1 MATKPNDYI
10 PGVATSAWLGLAFLY
25 IPLLIVIIFSF
36 NAGARITVWE
46 GFSLDWYHRAAE
58 NEQLVKACINS
69 LVIGVLATIF
79 STTIALVTAVAMH
92 GNKLG
97 KRTQSATYF
106 MMTLPLLIPEI
117 VIAISSMAFFSIIGL
132 NWMLGDLAIGNVL
145 IAHTVFCI
153 PFAYSPIRARME
165 TLQPSLFEAASDLYA
180 SPWQAFRHVTL
191 PLMMP
196 GIVSGAMLA
205 FITSIDDF
213 IITQMVAPPGGA
225 TLPVYI
231 YSMIRRGITP
241 EINAISTILL
251 ILSIVMVALSYIIN
265 QRKAA

>member
-1 MATKPNDYI
+1 MAVKSNDHI
-10 PGVATSAWLGLAFLY
+10 PGFTTTAWLCLAFLY

-36 NAGARITVWE
+36 NSGMRITVWE

-58 NEQLVKACINS
+58 NELLKQACINS
-69 LVIGVLATIF
+69 LIVGVLATIF
-79 STTIALVTAVAMH
+79 STTIALMTAVAMH

-97 KRTQSATYF
+97 VKTQSSTYF

-117 VIAISSMAFFSIIGL
+117 VIAIASMAFFSLVGL
-132 NWMLGDLAIGNVL
+132 NLLIGDLPLGNVL

-165 TLQPSLFEAASDLYA
+165 TLQPSLFEAAADLYA
-180 SPWQAFRHVTL
+180 TPWQAFRHVTL

-196 GIVSGAMLA
+196 GITSGAMLA

-213 IITQMVAPPGGA
+213 IITQMVAPPGGS

-231 YSMIRRGITP
+231 YSMIRRNITP
-241 EINAISTILL
+241 EINAVSTILL
-251 ILSIVMVALSYIIN
+251 VLSIVMVSLSYIIN
-265 QRKAA
+265 RRKAA